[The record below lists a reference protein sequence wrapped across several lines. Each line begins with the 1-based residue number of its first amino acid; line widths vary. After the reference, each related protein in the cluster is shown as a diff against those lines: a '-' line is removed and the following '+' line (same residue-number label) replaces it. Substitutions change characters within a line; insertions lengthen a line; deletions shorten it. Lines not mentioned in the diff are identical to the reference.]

1 MKLGKW
7 ARVFL
12 AALPLLAGCKGFWDV
27 PSGSG
32 GSGGGGTTSGV
43 FYVLNQKTA
52 EIAAYTIASG
62 STTLTKVTGS
72 PTSLGTTVPYTM
84 AISPNGGFLYVG
96 TPVGIFAYSVGS
108 SGALTILN
116 GGQVITSDFAFTM
129 QLDPSGSWLID
140 AVSGIGAVNAI
151 PLDPTTGLVLAGA
164 SEQSVVVPSTAV
176 RRVTITEAGAPN
188 PYVFVAMG
196 NGGTAVIPFTATSAT
211 NPFGAVSVIKPINPT
226 TGGSVAVAVD
236 LSRQLL
242 YVGETVAVSGSNP
255 GGLRVFAIGANS
267 SMSELTGSPYPS
279 GGIGPGA
286 ILPTSNYVYV
296 ANSTVSGSNGGNIQG
311 FAITTTGTVYSL
323 TAIST
328 IAAGL
333 TTVAM
338 DEENTGTY
346 LLAVNSGGTP
356 DLNVYTFDAT
366 TAGKLDAYTT
376 ASTGSD
382 PVQPVA
388 VVAVP

>member
-7 ARVFL
+7 ARLFL
-12 AALPLLAGCKGFWDV
+12 AAAPLLSGCKGFWDV

-52 EIAAYTIASG
+52 QIAAYTIASG
-62 STTLTKVTGS
+62 STTLTAVTNS
-72 PTSLGTTVPYTM
+72 PYSLGTTVPYSL

-96 TPVGIFAYSVGS
+96 TVVGIFVYSVGS
-108 SGALTILN
+108 DGSLTILN
-116 GGQVITSDFAFTM
+116 GGQVISSDFAFTM
-129 QLDPSGSWLID
+129 QIDPSGSWLID
-140 AVSGIGAVNAI
+140 AISGIGAVNAI
-151 PLDPTTGLVLAGA
+151 PLDPTSGLILSGA
-164 SEQSVVVPSTAV
+164 TEQSVTVPSTGV
-176 RRVTITEAGAPN
+176 RRVTITQAGAPN

-196 NGGTAVIPFTATSAT
+196 AGGTAVIPFTATAST
-211 NPFGAVSVIKPINPT
+211 NPFGSVSVIKPINAT
-226 TGGSVAVAVD
+226 TGGSIAVAVD

-267 SMSELTGSPYPS
+267 TMSEISGSPYPS
-279 GGIGPGA
+279 GGVGPA
-286 ILPTSNYVYV
+286 TILPTSNYIYV
-296 ANSTVSGSNGGNIQG
+296 ANSSVSGSTTGNIQG
-311 FAITTTGTVYSL
+311 FAVTTTGTVYSL
-323 TAIST
+323 TSVST

-333 TTVAM
+333 TTIAM

-346 LLAVNSGGTP
+346 LLAVNSGGSP
-356 DLNVYTFDAT
+356 DLNVFTFDTT

>member
-7 ARVFL
+7 ARLFL
-12 AALPLLAGCKGFWDV
+12 AAAPLLSGCKGFWDV

-32 GSGGGGTTSGV
+32 GGGTKSGV

-52 EIAAYTIASG
+52 QIAGYTIASG
-62 STTLTKVTGS
+62 STTLTAVTNS
-72 PTSLGTTVPYTM
+72 PYSLGTTTPYTM

-96 TPVGIFAYSVGS
+96 TVVGIYVYSVGS
-108 SGALTILN
+108 NGSLTILN
-116 GGQVITSDFAFTM
+116 GGQVISSDFAFTM
-129 QLDPSGSWLID
+129 KVDPSGSWLIE

-151 PLDPTTGLVLAGA
+151 PLDPTTGLVLSGA
-164 SEQSVVVPSTAV
+164 SEQSVTVPSTAV
-176 RRVTITEAGAPN
+176 RRVTITQAGAPN
-188 PYVFVAMG
+188 PYVFAAMG
-196 NGGTAVIPFTATSAT
+196 NGGTAVIPFTAANTD
-211 NPFGAVSVIKPINPT
+211 PFGTVSVIKPINTT

-255 GGLRVFAIGANS
+255 GGLRVFSIGANS
-267 SMSELTGSPYPS
+267 SMSEISGSPYPS

-296 ANSTVSGSNGGNIQG
+296 ANSTVSGSNNGNLQG

-323 TAIST
+323 TSVST

-333 TTVAM
+333 TTIAM
-338 DEENTGTY
+338 DEESTGTY
-346 LLAVNSGGTP
+346 LLAVNSGGSP

-366 TAGKLDAYTT
+366 TKGKLDSYTT

>member
-7 ARVFL
+7 ARLFL
-12 AALPLLAGCKGFWDV
+12 AAAPLLSGCKGFWDV

-32 GSGGGGTTSGV
+32 SGGGGTKSGV

-52 EIAAYTIASG
+52 QIAGYTIASG
-62 STTLTKVTGS
+62 ATTLTAVTGS
-72 PTSLGTTVPYTM
+72 PVSLGTTVPYTM

-96 TPVGIFAYSVGS
+96 TVVGVFVYSVGAD
-108 SGALTILN
+108 GALTILN
-116 GGQVITSDFAFTM
+116 GGQVITADFAFTM
-129 QLDPSGSWLID
+129 QVDPSGSWLID

-151 PLDPTTGLVLAGA
+151 PLDPTTGLVLSGA
-164 SEQSVVVPSTAV
+164 TEQSVTVPSTAV
-176 RRVTITEAGAPN
+176 RRVTITQAGAPN

-196 NGGTAVIPFTATSAT
+196 AGGTAVVPFTAASTD
-211 NPFGAVSVIKPINPT
+211 PFGSVSVIKPINTT

-267 SMSELTGSPYPS
+267 SMSEITGSPYPS

-296 ANSTVSGSNGGNIQG
+296 ANSTVSGSSTGNIQG

-323 TAIST
+323 TSVST

-333 TTVAM
+333 TTTAM

-356 DLNVYTFDAT
+356 DLNVYTFNAT
-366 TAGKLDAYTT
+366 TGGKLDAYTT